1 MTMLAV
7 LMFIGLAAIA
17 GLHAAWGFGMRWPA
31 RNERD
36 LVALVVGRRGQS
48 WVPTLAQCL
57 LAATAI
63 LAAGLVAL
71 LMANIIR
78 LPVPPALVTAAGA
91 GATLVFLARGVAAYT
106 TVWRDAFSQEP
117 FATMDRAWYAPL
129 CFLFAAGFALL
140 LAARWSA

>member
-17 GLHAAWGFGMRWPA
+17 GLHVAWGFGMRWPVSD
-31 RNERD
+31 EQD
-36 LVALVVGRRGQS
+36 LVALVVGRRGQT
-48 WVPTLAQCL
+48 WMPTLAQCL
-57 LAATAI
+57 LAAAAI
-63 LAAGLVAL
+63 LAAGLLAL

-78 LPVPPALVTAAGA
+78 LPMPPALVTLAGA
-91 GATLVFLARGVAAYT
+91 GAMLVFLGRGVAAYT
-106 TVWRDAFSQEP
+106 TTWRDAFSQEP
-117 FATMDRAWYAPL
+117 FATMDRMWYAPL